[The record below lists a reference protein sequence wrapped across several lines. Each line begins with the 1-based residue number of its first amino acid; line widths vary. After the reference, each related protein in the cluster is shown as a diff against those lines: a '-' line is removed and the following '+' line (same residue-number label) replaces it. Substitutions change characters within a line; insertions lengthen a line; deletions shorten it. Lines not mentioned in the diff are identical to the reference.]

1 MRELVDVT
9 RTWNLKLLPLMSRQ
23 QALRLLASADSLL
36 NTEINSMLT
45 AVSSTKM
52 TEDNMITLMLDVD
65 NFWAQQGLF
74 SDLYL
79 QMLVS
84 FDLCLQNMP
93 CKPVCH

>member
-1 MRELVDVT
+1 MDIAP
-9 RTWNLKLLPLMSRQ
+9 TWNLKLLPLMIRQ
-23 QALRLLASADSLL
+23 QALGQLASADNSL
-36 NTEINSMLT
+36 NTEISSMLT

-52 TEDNMITLMLDVD
+52 TEDNMIKLMLDVD

-84 FDLCLQNMP
+84 SDLCLQNMP